1 MTTWR
6 EKLQPASFRGVPFE
20 HMSDSSPAGRR
31 TQLHEF
37 VQRDKPFV
45 EDLGRITRPFSVTG
59 FVGGDKALDARDAL
73 LAALDEPGAGELI
86 LPAWGAMQATCTRCT
101 VGHDRLEGGLVRL
114 DMEFVE
120 SGDKGYPIATPAT
133 DAMLEASAD
142 DLLDQAGNW
151 FIDAMAQVD
160 TARVNI
166 NAMRSSVQ
174 AAYGLVTGVVG
185 TVTRIIASAADLV
198 SMVLNSP
205 AAFVSLIKGGLG
217 SVRASLRSMSPG
229 DALANLRGALKGG
242 SQLSRVSP
250 SGGAQTVAAVRAV
263 NELVRSVQL
272 VVAQECAAQLS
283 AQRPATRPAVAA
295 SVWQQASQPI
305 ERPEIL
311 YLPDVLTARDLLDAS
326 LWEAQQGTVTADV
339 AAVNVSPPMPVF
351 AALQECRA
359 VSRKHL
365 AQVASAAVPLIV
377 ITPAAVQPALV
388 LAYRQWGDATRM
400 SEVVQRNRVAHP
412 GFVPPQPLQ
421 VARE

>member
-6 EKLQPASFRGVPFE
+6 EQLQPASFRGVPFE

-45 EDLGRITRPFSVTG
+45 EDLGRVTRPFAVIG
-59 FVGGDKALDARDAL
+59 FVGGDKVLEARDAL

-133 DAMLEASAD
+133 DALLEEAAD
-142 DLLDQAGNW
+142 DHWTQASNW
-151 FIDAMAQVD
+151 FSDAMAMVD

-174 AAYGLVTGVVG
+174 GAYGLVTGTVG
-185 TVTRIIASAADLV
+185 TVTRTIASAADLV
-198 SMVLNSP
+198 NMVLNSP
-205 AAFVSLIKGGLG
+205 AAFVSLLNGGLG
-217 SVRASLRSMSPG
+217 SVRDSIRSMSPG
-229 DALANLRGALKGG
+229 DAVAHLRSALKG
-242 SQLSRVSP
+242 SEQLSRVSP
-250 SGGAQTVAAVRAV
+250 AGGAQTVAAVRAV
-263 NELVRSVQL
+263 NELVRCAQL
-272 VVAQECAAQLS
+272 VVAQECAAQLP
-283 AQRPATRPAVAA
+283 AQRPAMRPAVAA

-305 ERPEIL
+305 ERPAIL
-311 YLPDVLTARDLLDAS
+311 YLPDVLAVRDALDSA
-326 LWEAQQGTVTADV
+326 LWQAQQGTVTAD
-339 AAVNVSPPMPVF
+339 AAAISVCPPMPVF
-351 AALQECRA
+351 VAQQAARA
-359 VSRKHL
+359 VARKHL
-365 AQVASAAVPLIV
+365 AQVASAAVPLIT
-377 ITPAAVQPALV
+377 IAPSAVQPALV
-388 LAYRQWGDATRM
+388 LAYRHWGDATRM
-400 SEVVQRNRVAHP
+400 PEIVQRNRIAHP
-412 GFVPPQPLQ
+412 GFVSPQPLQ